1 MVRRTGL
8 RCIGGLLLAPLPW
21 GRIGRCPRGVGGTQV
36 GGRFA
41 SSDDNVRMRLV
52 DHVNYEAGTV
62 GGFLIR
68 FSVKNEAGMVG
79 GFLIRCS
86 VRDGFGSSSHSL

>member
-1 MVRRTGL
+1 MVMVRRTGL
-8 RCIGGLLLAPLPW
+8 RFIGGLLLAPLPW
-21 GRIGRCPRGVGGTQV
+21 GRIGRYPRGVSGWGGTQV

-79 GFLIRCS
+79 GFLIRFS
-86 VRDGFGSSSHSL
+86 VRD